1 MHGQTNP
8 APQKQDRYFAFDALR
23 GAMMALGI
31 VIHSATAYSTLPDV
45 WWIKDP
51 QTSKWMDVILL
62 YLHTFR
68 LPAFFVMAGFFAALL
83 VEKRGW
89 TRMVENRVM
98 RLGLPMILGL
108 LFVFPP
114 LRLTS
119 VYFHFAARGSNPW
132 GDLMEWL
139 GRGRFEETL
148 EPGHFWFLETL
159 IWVTL
164 LAVVLR
170 KPLGR
175 LSAGWFLRLMGT
187 RMGLFFLVM
196 TSTATLLISEFG
208 ILDTPHNFAPHWH
221 IVAAYSVFYAFGWGM
236 YLHRDSLWLMK
247 RFGWRELAFS
257 LLLLVPCLMAIEAQL
272 RVRGTRVWGAY
283 ALTALLS
290 AAMGWLAVHGMI
302 GIFLRRLAA
311 ENRGLRYLSDSAYWM
326 YAMHPVVLLAI
337 QAPMMGLGWNPW
349 VKFLLGI
356 AFAVPVLLLSY
367 DRMARPTW
375 VGLVL
380 NGRRMEP
387 WQWRTTPRETEPA
400 VSLKAAAEEVN

>member
-1 MHGQTNP
+1 MHHEMKSVAP
-8 APQKQDRYFAFDALR
+8 AQERYFAFDALR

-51 QTSKWMDVILL
+51 QTSKWMDALLL

-89 TRMVENRVM
+89 NRMVENRMM

-119 VYFHFAARGSNPW
+119 VYFYFAARGPNPW
-132 GDLMEWL
+132 DDLMAWI

-164 LAVVLR
+164 LAVVFR
-170 KPLGR
+170 KQLARLGR
-175 LSAGWFLRLMGT
+175 DRFLRLMGS
-187 RMGLFFLVM
+187 RAGLAVM
-196 TSTATLLISEFG
+196 AIASTATLMISEFG
-208 ILDTPHNFAPHWH
+208 ILDTPHDFAPHWH

-236 YLHRDSLWLMK
+236 YLHRGALWVMK
-247 RFGWRELAFS
+247 RFGWKEIAVS
-257 LLLLVPCLMAIEAQL
+257 VVLLLPCLMAIEAQL
-272 RVRGTRVWGAY
+272 AVRGTRAWGAY
-283 ALTALLS
+283 AATAALS
-290 AAMGWLAVHGMI
+290 ALMGWLAIYGLI
-302 GIFLRRLAA
+302 GVFLRRFAV
-311 ENRGLRYLSDSAYWM
+311 EDRRMRYLSDSAYWM
-326 YAMHPVVLLAI
+326 YAMHPVALLAI
-337 QAPMMGLGWNPW
+337 QVPMMGLGWSPW
-349 VKFLLGI
+349 VKFLIGI
-356 AFAVPVLLLSY
+356 AFAVPALLLSY
-367 DRMARPTW
+367 DRLVRPTW

-380 NGRRMEP
+380 NGRRMAP
-387 WQWRTTPRETEPA
+387 WQWKTDPQGVAIAAEM
-400 VSLKAAAEEVN
+400 KAAAEEAG